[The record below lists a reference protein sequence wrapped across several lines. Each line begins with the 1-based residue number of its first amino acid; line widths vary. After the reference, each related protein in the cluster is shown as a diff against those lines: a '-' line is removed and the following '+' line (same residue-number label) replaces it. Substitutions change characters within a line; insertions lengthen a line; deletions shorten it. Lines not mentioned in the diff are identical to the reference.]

1 MTLHYTAAA
10 TVGNAV
16 AGTGEQEEYMAA
28 SAQRILE
35 TLQGRLNAL
44 TGGKQVSGDTDLV
57 ADLGLDSL
65 QVMELLMEMEDAFDI
80 SIPVNVMAD
89 VRTVGELAGAVQVLL
104 A

>member
-1 MTLHYTAAA
+1 M
-10 TVGNAV
+10 AV
-16 AGTGEQEEYMAA
+16 

-35 TLQGRLNAL
+35 TLQDRLNSL
-44 TGGKQVSGDTDLV
+44 TGGKAVTADTDLV
-57 ADLGLDSL
+57 GDLGLDSL

>member
-1 MTLHYTAAA
+1 M
-10 TVGNAV
+10 AV
-16 AGTGEQEEYMAA
+16 

-35 TLQGRLNAL
+35 TLRDRLKPL
-44 TGGKQVSGDTDLV
+44 SGDKEVNAQTDLV
-57 ADLGLDSL
+57 GDLGLDSL

-89 VRTVGELAGAVQVLL
+89 VRTVDELAGAVKTLL

>member
-1 MTLHYTAAA
+1 M
-10 TVGNAV
+10 AV
-16 AGTGEQEEYMAA
+16 

-35 TLQGRLNAL
+35 ILHGRLKTL
-44 TGGKQVSGDTDLV
+44 TGGKDVTGETDLV

-89 VRTVGELAGAVQVLL
+89 VRTVSELADAVQVLL

>member
-1 MTLHYTAAA
+1 
-10 TVGNAV
+10 VS
-16 AGTGEQEEYMAA
+16 GTGEREEHMGI

-35 TLQGRLNAL
+35 TLQNRLNSL
-44 TGGKQVSGDTDLV
+44 TGGKSVTRDTDLV

-89 VRTVGELAGAVQVLL
+89 VRTVGELAGAVQVLI

>member
-1 MTLHYTAAA
+1 M
-10 TVGNAV
+10 AV
-16 AGTGEQEEYMAA
+16 

-35 TLQGRLNAL
+35 TLHGRLQAL
-44 TGGKQVSGDTDLV
+44 TGGKDVTGETDLV

-89 VRTVGELAGAVQVLL
+89 VRTVGELADAVQVLL

>member
-1 MTLHYTAAA
+1 MTLDYTATA
-10 TVGNAV
+10 TAGNAV
-16 AGTGEQEEYMAA
+16 AGTGEQEGYMGV

-35 TLQGRLNAL
+35 TLQERLSAL
-44 TGGKQVSGDTDLV
+44 TGGKHVTGDADLV

-89 VRTVGELAGAVQVLL
+89 VRTVDELAGAVQVLL

>member
-1 MTLHYTAAA
+1 M
-10 TVGNAV
+10 AV
-16 AGTGEQEEYMAA
+16 

-35 TLQGRLNAL
+35 TLRDRLKPL
-44 TGGKQVSGDTDLV
+44 SGDKEVNAQTDLV
-57 ADLGLDSL
+57 GDLGLDSL

-89 VRTVGELAGAVQVLL
+89 VRTVGELAGAVQTLL

>member
-1 MTLHYTAAA
+1 M
-10 TVGNAV
+10 AV
-16 AGTGEQEEYMAA
+16 

-35 TLQGRLNAL
+35 TLRDRLKPL
-44 TGGKQVSGDTDLV
+44 SGDKEVNAQTDLV
-57 ADLGLDSL
+57 GDLGLDSL

-89 VRTVGELAGAVQVLL
+89 VRTVGELAGAVKTLL

>member
-1 MTLHYTAAA
+1 M
-10 TVGNAV
+10 AV
-16 AGTGEQEEYMAA
+16 

-35 TLQGRLNAL
+35 TLQDRLNAL
-44 TGGKQVSGDTDLV
+44 TGGKAVSGDTDLV
-57 ADLGLDSL
+57 GDLGLDSL

-89 VRTVGELAGAVQVLL
+89 VRTVGELAGAVHVLL